1 MRPLSLIT
9 ETEVVFS
16 RIRTYDWVLL
26 AYGMSHAKVWRL
38 VEARVKNR
46 INAAGVATQEWNMY
60 RSFVWELLKA
70 FRTQTGEPLVNALEL
85 AIRKWANYGL
95 RPELLQE
102 LLGDCFL
109 RLEQSGYGEPRSKT
123 RPIGKRRG
131 PKPQGSYEKALK
143 KGRASRARSGKV
155 EEQAAKQKAG
165 SAQASEIADK
175 LRPILAAREIPG
187 AQFVAYFA
195 FAQRLGRLSRNYTA
209 KSLAMAASDLID
221 FYEAKSLDDDALRA
235 IAATLFGVTNLDRA
249 ARPRGLD
256 RGAESGQRPQSFPS
270 LDARGMMSPKSQP
283 GNDRF
288 KED

>member
-1 MRPLSLIT
+1 MRPLPLT
-9 ETEVVFS
+9 AETQAVFS

-26 AYGMSHAKVWRL
+26 VFGMSHAKVWRL

-46 INAAGVATQEWNMY
+46 INAGGVDIHERNMY

-85 AIRKWANYGL
+85 AIRKWANFGFA
-95 RPELLQE
+95 PVLLQE

-109 RLEQSGYGEPRSKT
+109 RLEQFGYGEPRSKT
-123 RPIGKRRG
+123 SPLGKRRG
-131 PKPQGSYEKALK
+131 PRSQGSYEKALK

-165 SAQASEIADK
+165 SAQAAQIADR
-175 LRPILAAREIPG
+175 LRPILAARAIPG

-221 FYEAKSLDDDALRA
+221 LYEANSLDGDALRA
-235 IAATLFGVTNLDRA
+235 IATTLFGVDV
-249 ARPRGLD
+249 
-256 RGAESGQRPQSFPS
+256 SS
-270 LDARGMMSPKSQP
+270 
-283 GNDRF
+283 
-288 KED
+288 